1 MLNRE
6 HDVQKDGF
14 MDYPKMNQINIANRW
29 QYENH
34 KYHSQTFINYLH
46 ENRTGGQMGFDK
58 SRQNDTAKKDKMITD
73 DMIECESC
81 KTYVSL
87 NEAILSNG
95 KYYCS
100 KDCLNK

>member
-1 MLNRE
+1 MILK
-6 HDVQKDGF
+6 VLGLVIVGF
-14 MDYPKMNQINIANRW
+14 VIY
-29 QYENH
+29 
-34 KYHSQTFINYLH
+34 FI
-46 ENRTGGQMGFDK
+46 FFKK
-58 SRQNDTAKKDKMITD
+58 SRQNDIAKKDKMITD

-87 NEAILSNG
+87 KEAILSNG